1 MSAQEKRP
9 ARRSSA
15 SKKPAGSLSHRVDLG
30 SGVTLLVEESHAVPI
45 VSIVVALAAGSAH
58 DPAGKEGVLR
68 FALRMLRRGCKG
80 LTAAEIEDALDRL
93 GGEISIDASTS
104 SAVVYGQ
111 VIGRNLDAF
120 IDLMA
125 RLMESPEF
133 PEDEFGRLQ
142 RETVAELLEVQDND
156 RALAQRA
163 FRRTLFAGHLYGRA
177 TGGTTAS
184 IQGLTSKDA
193 RASYTQHFVRGNA
206 LVGFAGDVSREK
218 AESLTAR
225 LLEKI
230 PAGAKAKD
238 PVGEPSPLRGRHLVF
253 VDKPE
258 RTQTQ
263 VLIGT
268 LGTSPH
274 DEDHISLSVANAV
287 FGGTFTSRLTREIRS
302 KRGWS
307 YGVSSRLSVDRH
319 RHAFN
324 MWTHPAATDAPAC
337 IALEL
342 DLLEKLIASGVTPK
356 ETSFIKRYLT
366 RSYAFEIDTATKRMH
381 QLLDVDLLS
390 LPPDYYS
397 AYTEHVEAVTP
408 ETTNASITQ
417 RLSKDDLVIVVVGTA
432 SEIFE
437 SVKSA
442 IPNLANAT
450 VVPFDQE

>member
-1 MSAQEKRP
+1 MSAQ
-9 ARRSSA
+9 
-15 SKKPAGSLSHRVDLG
+15 KKKSTESLSHRVVLAAG
-30 SGVTLLVEESHAVPI
+30 TTLLVEQSHAVPI
-45 VSIVVALAAGSAH
+45 VSIVLALAAGSAH
-58 DPAGKEGVLR
+58 DPPGKEGVLR

-80 LTAAEIEDALDRL
+80 MTAAQIEDTLDRL

-111 VIGRNLDAF
+111 VIGRNLEPF
-120 IDLMA
+120 VDLMA
-125 RLMESPEF
+125 RLIESPEF

-142 RETVAELLEVQDND
+142 RETVAELLEVRDND

-184 IQGLTSKDA
+184 VMGLTSSDA
-193 RASYTQHFVRGNA
+193 RASYAQHFVRGNA

-225 LLEKI
+225 LLEKL
-230 PAGAKAKD
+230 PQGAKAND
-238 PVGEPSPLRGRHLVF
+238 PVGEPPALKGRHLVF

-263 VLIGT
+263 VLIGS

-274 DEDHISLSVANAV
+274 DEDHIPLSVANAV

-324 MWTHPAATDAPAC
+324 IWTHPAATDAPAC
-337 IALEL
+337 IGVEL
-342 DLLEKLIASGVTPK
+342 DLLEKFIDGGVTAK
-356 ETSFIKRYLT
+356 EASFIKRYLT
-366 RSYAFEIDTATKRMH
+366 RSYAFEVDTATKRMH
-381 QLLDVDLLS
+381 QLLDIDLLS
-390 LPPDYYS
+390 LPADYYS
-397 AYTEHVEAVTP
+397 AYTKHVDAVTP
-408 ETTNASITQ
+408 ESTNASIRH
-417 RLSKDDLVIVVVGTA
+417 RLSKDDLLIVVVGTA

-437 SVKSA
+437 SVKKA
-442 IPNLANAT
+442 IPNLAAAT
-450 VVPFDQE
+450 VVPFDEE